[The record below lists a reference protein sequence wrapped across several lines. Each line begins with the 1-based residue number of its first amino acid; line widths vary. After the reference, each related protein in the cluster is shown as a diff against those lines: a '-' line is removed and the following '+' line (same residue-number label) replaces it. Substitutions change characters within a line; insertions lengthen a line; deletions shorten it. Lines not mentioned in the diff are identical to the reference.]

1 LHLSLQP
8 DFEID
13 AENGSADEWLHNEIV
28 PRTVARF
35 GKTAVLTVIDT
46 DGSAHR
52 YPLLSFAGDL
62 ALYGAWGKMRV
73 AFGPDRLARGS
84 APTSPTEWRSLKHS
98 RAW

>member
-1 LHLSLQP
+1 MHLSLQP

-35 GKTAVLTVIDT
+35 GKTRGPDRHRHGRISTR
-46 DGSAHR
+46 R
-52 YPLLSFAGDL
+52 YPLLNFAGDL

-73 AFGPDRLARGS
+73 TFGPRRTG
-84 APTSPTEWRSLKHS
+84 
-98 RAW
+98 